1 MSSGFFPCTIH
12 VDGIFSYFFQNLL
25 VNVSF
30 FCLCFHVCFRVSL
43 DVFFLFFCVIES
55 VSNDLHCRAVWNFTV
70 EFFSNVI
77 FFLLL
82 SVPSSCI
89 VYPHFSGLICTLKQE
104 WPRRESTTQSS
115 TPEAFRCPF
124 LIMSTLKTCR
134 LFILLRIVFCNTDH
148 RNEFWFF
155 GLFF

>member
-1 MSSGFFPCTIH
+1 MSSGFFSCTIH
-12 VDGIFSYFFQNLL
+12 VDGNFFIFFSYFFQILFVKCIIFCFCFVFVFL
-25 VNVSF
+25 FLWMF
-30 FCLCFHVCFRVSL
+30 FC
-43 DVFFLFFCVIES
+43 FFVS
-55 VSNDLHCRAVWNFTV
+55 VSNDLHCRVVSNFTV

-77 FFLLL
+77 FSLLL
-82 SVPSSCI
+82 SVLSSCI
-89 VYPHFSGLICTLKQE
+89 VYPHFLGLICTLKQE
-104 WPRRESTTQSS
+104 WPRRESKTQSS

-134 LFILLRIVFCNTDH
+134 LFILLLIVFCNTDH